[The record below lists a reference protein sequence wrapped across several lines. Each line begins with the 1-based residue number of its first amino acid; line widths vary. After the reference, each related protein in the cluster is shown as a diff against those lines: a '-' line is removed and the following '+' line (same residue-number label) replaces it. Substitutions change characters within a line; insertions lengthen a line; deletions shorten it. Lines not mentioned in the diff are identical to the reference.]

1 MNKSLIVAA
10 SALVFAVGAADKSSP
25 KLAYDPS
32 VFESYEGMGGPIE
45 ALAEDDAPV
54 TYRPCRPGPGDDGCI
69 QLYER
74 GVRSAYAAWL
84 RDGGGNG
91 EVAKPMARTS
101 VGGPIERRTG
111 YPPCRRGR
119 ADDRCIQLYERG
131 VARQENREANE
142 PEGL

>member
-25 KLAYDPS
+25 KLAYDGS
-32 VFESYEGMGGPIE
+32 VFDYSYEGMGGPDE
-45 ALAEDDAPV
+45 GLDEVDVAAV
-54 TYRPCRPGPGDDGCI
+54 TYRPCRPGPGDDRCI

-84 RDGGGNG
+84 RDAETG
-91 EVAKPMARTS
+91 KPADRTA

-131 VARQENREANE
+131 VARVENRESNL
-142 PEGL
+142 PEGI

>member
-10 SALVFAVGAADKSSP
+10 SALIFAVGAADKSSP
-25 KLAYDPS
+25 KLAYDES
-32 VFESYEGMGGPIE
+32 VFDHSYEGMGGPDEEMDEIE
-45 ALAEDDAPV
+45 RAPV
-54 TYRPCRPGPGDDGCI
+54 TYRPCRPGPGDDRCI

-84 RDGGGNG
+84 REGA
-91 EVAKPMARTS
+91 EVGKPVGRTA

-111 YPPCRRGR
+111 YPPCRRHHG
-119 ADDRCIQLYERG
+119 DDRCIQLYERG
-131 VARQENREANE
+131 VARAENREANL